1 MDRGKG
7 GPVLIASSEG
17 GMNIEE
23 VAHNTPDKISNLFL
37 GFTLDNKTN
46 ELTNLFTRIGMTSE
60 QTRQAVSVTHQLFE
74 CFMQSDCT
82 QIEVNPLII
91 TKANQVLVCDAKLN
105 FDDNAEFRQKEL
117 FDQRDFTQEDPR
129 DVEAKKLEVN
139 YIGLEGSIGCLVN
152 GAGLAMATMDII
164 KL

>member
-37 GFTLDNKTN
+37 GFTLNNKTN
-46 ELTNLFTRIGMTSE
+46 ELTQLFTKIGMTSD
-60 QTRQAVSVTHQLFE
+60 QTRQAVSVTQKLFD
-74 CFMQSDCT
+74 CFMHSDCT
-82 QIEVNPLII
+82 QIEVNPLIV

-139 YIGLEGSIGCLVN
+139 
-152 GAGLAMATMDII
+152 
-164 KL
+164 